1 MATRDEK
8 CVLIAFGSNLA
19 IGEMRPAQIISTS
32 AAQICELGGTL
43 EKMSQLYKTPC
54 FPADAGPDYVNAA
67 AKLTWRKGMTAGQIL
82 AVLHKVE
89 AEFGRERLQ
98 RWGTRTLDIDLIAV
112 DDSVVPDA
120 TTQDYWRNLPLRD
133 QMLRAPDQL
142 ILPHPRLADRAFVLV
157 PLLDVAPNWRHPRT
171 GRTVRQMLTALPKPD
186 IAAVTPL

>member
-1 MATRDEK
+1 
-8 CVLIAFGSNLA
+8 
-19 IGEMRPAQIISTS
+19 
-32 AAQICELGGTL
+32 
-43 EKMSQLYKTPC
+43 MSHLYKTPC

-67 AKLTWRKGMTAGQIL
+67 AKLTWRKGVTAAQIL

-112 DDSVVPDA
+112 GDSVVPDA
-120 TTQDYWRNLPLRD
+120 TTQDRWRNLPIQQ

-157 PLLDVAPNWRHPRT
+157 PLLDIAPNWRHPRT